1 MRDNVR
7 LGHIDAPE
15 ILAAIDEL
23 EAKFPTMEDKLRP
36 EFERE
41 LAALRARFAS
51 PTFLKAWSQATGTEY
66 GSEAA
71 RDLLHDADV
80 LAKVF
85 AAHRKLLDE
94 QATEAA
100 RHADAL
106 KTRQ

>member
-1 MRDNVR
+1 MTGNVPVGR
-7 LGHIDAPE
+7 IDSAE
-15 ILAAIDEL
+15 ILAAIEEL
-23 EAKFPTMEDKLRP
+23 EAKFPKTEDKLTP

-71 RDLLHDADV
+71 RDLLRDADV

-85 AAHRKLLDE
+85 ATHRKLLDE
-94 QATEAA
+94 RATEAA
-100 RHADAL
+100 RDADAL
-106 KTRQ
+106 K